1 MAVPIEAPVSTTGLE
16 ASVVAVPKTAP
27 MAAVTV
33 LVEWSALL
41 EVAVGSCI

>member
-1 MAVPIEAPVSTTGLE
+1 MPVEVPVGNIGLE

-41 EVAVGSCI
+41 EVAVVAV